1 MALQGWFTDKLM
13 LNGFTRK
20 VKSHSHTDP
29 GIYNFLH
36 IAYKTQYCALPVKLN
51 FLEYIVKI
59 FKKSFLTVVNMFEV

>member
-20 VKSHSHTDP
+20 VKSHSRIVP

-36 IAYKTQYCALPVKLN
+36 IAYKTQYCALPAKLN
-51 FLEYIVKI
+51 FLYKHCKDFFIIFDCCEYV
-59 FKKSFLTVVNMFEV
+59 